1 MRYFNPNGTDLNASV
16 IAQGCM
22 RIGGLS
28 DSAIDALMD
37 ADKEA
42 GINFFDHADIYGG
55 GRCEEKFGAY
65 LARHP
70 SARDDIILQTK
81 CGIIIGK
88 RYDFSRKHIL
98 SCVEGSLKRLRTDRI
113 DVLLLHRPDALCRP
127 EEVAETLDEL
137 HSSGKV
143 RYFGVSN
150 HNSMQ
155 MELLAKYMRA
165 PIVFDQLRFGP
176 AHTCMIDAGINVN
189 MKNAPAVMRDGMT
202 LDYCR
207 LKGIT
212 IQPWSPFRARFGT
225 FLRGPFHIRLR
236 RAIRAIAAKYGI
248 SDSAAVLAWILRHPA
263 QMQPVIGST
272 DPSRVRSVAAAAETE
287 ITHEE
292 WYDIYR
298 AAGHKIP

>member
-1 MRYFNPNGTDLNASV
+1 MKMIDLGGSGLSV
-16 IAQGCM
+16 SAVALGCM
-22 RIGGLS
+22 RIRELDVAKLERLVG
-28 DSAIDALMD
+28 AALD
-37 ADKEA
+37 A

-189 MKNAPAVMRDGMT
+189 MKNAPAVMRDGI
-202 LDYCR
+202 LPPQRHNDSAVVA
-207 LKGIT
+207 L
-212 IQPWSPFRARFGT
+212 PRA
-225 FLRGPFHIRLR
+225 LRHVFARTVPYPLAPRHTRDRGKVRHIRLCGGAR
-236 RAIRAIAAKYGI
+236 VDTASSRTNAA
-248 SDSAAVLAWILRHPA
+248 RHRL
-263 QMQPVIGST
+263 
-272 DPSRVRSVAAAAETE
+272 DRSVARQIRSGRGGNGNNARGVVRS
-287 ITHEE
+287 IPRG
-292 WYDIYR
+292 R
-298 AAGHKIP
+298 A